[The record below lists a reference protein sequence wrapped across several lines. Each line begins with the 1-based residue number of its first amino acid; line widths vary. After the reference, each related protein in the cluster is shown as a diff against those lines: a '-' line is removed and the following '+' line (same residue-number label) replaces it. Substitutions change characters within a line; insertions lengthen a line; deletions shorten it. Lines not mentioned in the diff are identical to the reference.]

1 MFIYCN
7 SWQFVAYT
15 LILSSLIYSI
25 QLGSF
30 RSGNMFLYTLLS
42 YYCGLLGMGWFEFY
56 YFHLAILE
64 VPVMILMLMGI
75 ANVENRFREKI
86 RQKHLVELKK

>member
-1 MFIYCN
+1 
-7 SWQFVAYT
+7 
-15 LILSSLIYSI
+15 
-25 QLGSF
+25 
-30 RSGNMFLYTLLS
+30 MFLYTLLS

-64 VPVMILMLMGI
+64 VPVIILMLMGI

-86 RQKHLVELKK
+86 RQKHLVELKNKL